1 MEKILQRSRE
11 KKIGL
16 TAMGIQETESIK
28 KDILDTRC
36 WIKRIIASVETDE
49 QLEGAKRI
57 VNNWSKLMYSRID
70 NFKPFFFRSS
80 SGWRSSLELYLR
92 INKEL
97 ESHLA
102 AKKTKMRFMKMEEM
116 YA

>member
-1 MEKILQRSRE
+1 
-11 KKIGL
+11 
-16 TAMGIQETESIK
+16 MGIQETENIK

-36 WIKRIIASVETDE
+36 WVKKVIASVESDE
-49 QLEGAKRI
+49 QLDGAKRI
-57 VNNWSKLMYSRID
+57 VDNWSKLMYRRID

-80 SGWRSSLELYLR
+80 SGWRSSLELYMR

-102 AKKTKMRFMKMEEM
+102 AKRAKIRFMKREEL

>member
-1 MEKILQRSRE
+1 
-11 KKIGL
+11 
-16 TAMGIQETESIK
+16 MGIQETENIK

-36 WIKRIIASVETDE
+36 WVKKVIASVESDE
-49 QLEGAKRI
+49 QLDGAKRI
-57 VNNWSKLMYSRID
+57 VDNWSKLMYRRID
-70 NFKPFFFRSS
+70 SFKPFFFRSS
-80 SGWRSSLELYLR
+80 SGWRSSLELYMR

-102 AKKTKMRFMKMEEM
+102 AKRAKIRFMKREEL